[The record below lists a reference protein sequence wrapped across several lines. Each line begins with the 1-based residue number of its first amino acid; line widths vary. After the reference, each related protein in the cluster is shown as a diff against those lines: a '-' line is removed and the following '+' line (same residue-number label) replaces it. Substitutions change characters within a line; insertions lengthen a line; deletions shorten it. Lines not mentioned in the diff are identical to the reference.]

1 MLHRLAQGWNQLRC
15 MVDAKRRR
23 LNAPEEIAEKQA
35 EPRINALSGLSDFL
49 LDAVSVGLPAEALA
63 RLRRTSQEALSR
75 IGHENHVVFLVSGRK
90 LPGLERLQGAKVK
103 TLHDLHRAEM
113 PLLTAV
119 LCIFDFASTTPEYD
133 DESIAAMSTFA
144 ATLRDH
150 PRLFLK
156 VEGHGQPGAPEPLA
170 STLARERADLVAD
183 EFQSRF
189 GVAPGRLKI
198 THQSNR
204 CPRFEDPEKNRRVE
218 LSIID
223 AVEAEKEQ
231 DCLPSRLSRGG
242 NGRA

>member
-1 MLHRLAQGWNQLRC
+1 

-23 LNAPEEIAEKQA
+23 LNPPEEVAFENQI
-35 EPRINALSGLSDFL
+35 EPRINLLGLSDFL
-49 LDAVSVGLPAEALA
+49 LDAVSIGLPAEALA
-63 RLRRTSQEALSR
+63 RLRRTSKEALSR
-75 IGHENHVVFLVSGRK
+75 IGHENHVLFLVSGRK
-90 LPGLERLQGAKVK
+90 LPGLERLKGAKVK

-113 PLLTAV
+113 PLLEAV

-144 ATLRDH
+144 ATLRDY

-170 STLARERADLVAD
+170 STLARERADLVAE

-198 THQSNR
+198 THRSNK
-204 CPRFEDPEKNRRVE
+204 CPRFEDPDKNRRVE
-218 LSIID
+218 LSVFD

-231 DCLPSRLSRGG
+231 VVLPSRFSRG
-242 NGRA
+242 